1 MKTMILCNH
10 RAFARVERSRPC
22 YATYPT
28 PGSTRSLPIVL
39 PRYMDLNVVPFCQS
53 ASQQPQSTNG
63 GMVVFNV
70 VRLFALS
77 EAISTSPPQCQHHST
92 SFFIQRSPLCQSSSQ
107 YLPTNQHPEG
117 SYLLWLYGRGRR
129 RDGRDAAGV
138 VGAEEAYEEQEEAK
152 EQRRDIGA
160 SGYYLGDCGDADIT
174 MINKKIEQRA
184 TRWMTENDR
193 TEQNKIET
201 EREYK
206 RLLLL
211 ALSQGV

>member
-1 MKTMILCNH
+1 MSSVGSQPSRWLCLPRTMIRSHHPSGFMKTMILCNH

-92 SFFIQRSPLCQSSSQ
+92 SFFIQRSHLCQSSSQ
-107 YLPTNQHPEG
+107 YLQINIPSARIYCGYSVEVVEETVVMLLVSSALKKPTR
-117 SYLLWLYGRGRR
+117 SRR
-129 RDGRDAAGV
+129 KLRNNVEILER
-138 VGAEEAYEEQEEAK
+138 
-152 EQRRDIGA
+152 
-160 SGYYLGDCGDADIT
+160 ADI
-174 MINKKIEQRA
+174 I
-184 TRWMTENDR
+184 
-193 TEQNKIET
+193 
-201 EREYK
+201 
-206 RLLLL
+206 L
-211 ALSQGV
+211 AIVVMQI